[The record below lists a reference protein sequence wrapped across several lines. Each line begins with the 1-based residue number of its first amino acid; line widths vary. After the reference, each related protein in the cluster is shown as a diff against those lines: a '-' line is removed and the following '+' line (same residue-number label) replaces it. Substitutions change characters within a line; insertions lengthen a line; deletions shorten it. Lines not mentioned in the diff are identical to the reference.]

1 MPSYFTTMVVLG
13 GSPKLIIITLRAVE
27 LGLKTE
33 DLEAIEEAAND
44 IGLSV
49 SQTEVMQ
56 VRMLCCFEKLFIKL
70 YPTFLFSK
78 IPIHGEEVTPLKRVR
93 LQV

>member
-56 VRMLCCFEKLFIKL
+56 VRTLC
-70 YPTFLFSK
+70 
-78 IPIHGEEVTPLKRVR
+78 
-93 LQV
+93 

>member
-1 MPSYFTTMVVLG
+1 MPSYFTTIG
-13 GSPKLIIITLRAVE
+13 GIGRFSRTNYIITLRAVE

-33 DLEAIEEAAND
+33 DLEAIEEAAYD

-56 VRMLCCFEKLFIKL
+56 VRMLC
-70 YPTFLFSK
+70 
-78 IPIHGEEVTPLKRVR
+78 
-93 LQV
+93 